1 MEMALGFNLGGGGG
15 GNFLPIIKYDA
26 RAGRLFRVDSED
38 GVKTSVDITRNFKA
52 VFDFDNVETG
62 WIKFAAGSAP
72 EFKMVPLGSDE
83 GEKPSDE
90 YKHGLRMCVKLGAEV
105 GGDCRELAG
114 TSVAFL
120 GGVDALHDLYVAG
133 VKENAGKLPVVV
145 LDETVP
151 IESGSGSKKSTNYR
165 PVFSIAAWVS
175 RPKDLVANSRSAA
188 PAAAAPTPKSIPP
201 STGSTRAAPPAQ
213 KPAPVVD
220 EDEFG

>member
-15 GNFLPIIKYDA
+15 GGDFLPIIKYDA
-26 RAGRLFRVDSED
+26 RAGRLFRVDRED
-38 GVKTSVDITRNFKA
+38 GVSAQVDITRNFKA
-52 VFDFDNVETG
+52 VFDFENVETG

-72 EFKMVPLGSDE
+72 DFRTVPLGSDE
-83 GEKPSDE
+83 GDKPSDE

-120 GGVDALHDLYVAG
+120 GGVDALHDLYMSG
-133 VKENAGKLPVVV
+133 VKTNAGKLPVVV

-175 RPKDLVANSRSAA
+175 RPKDLVASSRSAA
-188 PAAAAPTPKSIPP
+188 PAASPSTKSTPPA
-201 STGSTRAAPPAQ
+201 TGSTRADPPAR
-213 KPAPVVD
+213 KAAPVAD
-220 EDEFG
+220 EEEFG